1 MKSREEIMNMLEAF
15 DLTGSLRG
23 AGELAGVSHHTVARY
38 VAERDAGELA
48 GGGPRRR
55 ERIIDPFLAKIEE
68 WVERSGAKIRADVA
82 FDKLTALGYTGS
94 ERTVRRA
101 VAEVKANYRRGRRR
115 VYRPWIP
122 EPGMWAQWDWG
133 AGPAICGRATVLFC
147 AWLAWS
153 RFRVVVPCWD
163 RRLATVIGC
172 VDRAMRAF
180 GGAPTYWLT
189 DNERTVTID
198 HVAGVAVRHPEMVA
212 IGGHYGIT
220 VATCVPA
227 DPESKGGSEATV
239 RVAKADLVPTDAN
252 LRGDYTSWAEL
263 VDACDAWMAEVN
275 GREHRVTRR
284 APVEML
290 VEEQQ
295 RLHRLPEAPYTA
307 VLGETRRVSPSATVS
322 FGAVTYSVPHT
333 LADETVWVRIDGERV
348 VVTHCAP
355 SGPIEVARHQRSTPG
370 HPMIDD
376 THYPPR
382 PPGPLGRRP
391 KPASA
396 AETEFCAI
404 GDGARTWLVEA
415 AAAGTSRMKVKMAQA
430 VTLARLHGTERLD
443 WALGHAAMF
452 GRFADGDLASIL
464 AADPP
469 GQRRR
474 ADDAHSLQP
483 STAAW
488 GRFGGDR

>member
-1 MKSREEIMNMLEAF
+1 MKSREEVMNMLEAF
-15 DLTGSLRG
+15 DLTGSLRD

-38 VAERDAGELA
+38 VAKRDAGELA

-55 ERIIDPFLAKIEE
+55 ERIIDPWLGKIEE
-68 WVERSGAKIRADVA
+68 WVERSHGKIRADRCY
-82 FDKLTALGYTGS
+82 DKLKVLGFEGS
-94 ERTVRRA
+94 DRTVRRA
-101 VAEVKANYRRGRRR
+101 VAEVKANHRRGRRR

-133 AGPAICGRATVLFC
+133 AGPAIAGRATVLFC

-163 RRLATVIGC
+163 RRLATVISSL
-172 VDRAMRAF
+172 DRAMRAF

-198 HVAGVAVRHPEMVA
+198 HVAGVPVRHPEMVA
-212 IGGHYGIT
+212 VGSHYGIT

-252 LRGDYTSWAEL
+252 LRGGYGSWAEL
-263 VDACDAWMAEVN
+263 VEACEAGMAEIN

-284 APVEML
+284 APAEML

-295 RLHRLPEAPYTA
+295 RLHRLPEVPYTA
-307 VLGETRRVSPSATVS
+307 VFGETRKVSWSSTIS
-322 FGAVTYSVPHT
+322 FGGVTYSVPHT
-333 LADETVWVRIDGERV
+333 LADATVWVRIDGEEV

-355 SGPIEVARHQRSTPG
+355 SGPVEVARRQRSTPG

-376 THYPPR
+376 AHYPPR
-382 PPGPLGRRP
+382 PAGPLARQP
-391 KPASA
+391 KPASPGE
-396 AETEFCAI
+396 AEFLALGE
-404 GDGARTWLVEA
+404 GARLWLIEA
-415 AAAGTSRMKVKMAQA
+415 ASAGTSRIKTKMAQA
-430 VTLARLHGTERLD
+430 VDLARLHGQTRVD
-443 WALGHAAMF
+443 WALGRAATY
-452 GRFADGDLASIL
+452 GRFAESDLASIL
-464 AADPP
+464 AANPVSD
-469 GQRRR
+469 RRS
-474 ADDAHSLQP
+474 AGEDHSLQ
-483 STAAW
+483 SGTRAW
-488 GRFGGDR
+488 EGFGDNR